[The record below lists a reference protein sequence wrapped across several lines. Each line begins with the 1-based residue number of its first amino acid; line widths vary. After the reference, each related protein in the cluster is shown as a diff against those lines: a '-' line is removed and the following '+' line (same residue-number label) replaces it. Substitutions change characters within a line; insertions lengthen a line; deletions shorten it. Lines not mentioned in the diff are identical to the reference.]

1 MLLFAVD
8 VSESLN
14 HQTGSTGLTTVSES
28 TIHHVEHTSPSSP
41 SDAATFHTIAIS
53 AENNRDSDATE
64 DETIETTEQTNSS
77 ESVSQGQTEFSSN
90 LFRNESARPNIVIE
104 HVDSSDCI
112 GQTSSTESA
121 TDMEADSLPTYEEQ
135 RQDYIR
141 QVKEEV
147 RNAPLVEEGEDPTR
161 SVVFVRED
169 ETMEQGWK

>member
-1 MLLFAVD
+1 MFAVD

-14 HQTGSTGLTTVSES
+14 HQTGSTGLTTVSEL
-28 TIHHVEHTSPSSP
+28 TIHNVEHTSPSSP

-121 TDMEADSLPTYEEQ
+121 TDMVADSLPTYEEQ